1 MQQAPAGAML
11 AVPLAEESVRSLLGS
26 ELSLAT
32 INAPQ
37 RCVVSG
43 PNEAINALQQAL
55 EKQELVC
62 RRLHT
67 SHAFHSKMMDPILAP
82 FRKVVSRIQLRE
94 PQVPYVSNVT
104 GDWITSE
111 LALSPDYWVD
121 HLRSTVRFADGL
133 QQILKEPDCVLLE
146 VGPGQT
152 LTNLVRQNGISSA
165 QQAIGCGHDSDT
177 PEADLIFL
185 MTAAGKLWLAG
196 AEIDWSGFYTHEHR
210 QRLPLPTY
218 PFERKRYWIDR
229 PAAPHQKLA
238 QPTAIP
244 DVLEPVNGNGASHL
258 NLAPTGF
265 DPSLEQLLE
274 AQLHVMDLQLK
285 AIRKT

>member
-82 FRKVVSRIQLRE
+82 FRKVVSRIPLRE